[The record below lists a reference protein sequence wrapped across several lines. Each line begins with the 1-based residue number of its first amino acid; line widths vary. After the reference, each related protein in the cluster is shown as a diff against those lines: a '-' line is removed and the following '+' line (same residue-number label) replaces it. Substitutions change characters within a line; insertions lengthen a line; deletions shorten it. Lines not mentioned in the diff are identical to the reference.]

1 MGDHLLLKMEDP
13 WDFPGGPVVKTVLPS
28 QGAWVGSLFRELQS
42 CMPAYHGQKNPKN
55 HFVIFNMGKKGILGV
70 VFLHLF

>member
-42 CMPAYHGQKNPKN
+42 CMPQSAAKEQNK
-55 HFVIFNMGKKGILGV
+55 
-70 VFLHLF
+70 